1 MDKVRSIPTEVGLL
15 HTQYAK
21 KVNKFDKSQQGRS
34 EIAGHLCAATPPP
47 QPLPLRCVA
56 MLTYQALPH
65 IKERLNGCKA
75 FWRKG
80 TPQSGSD
87 ALSARQPGSTAGVTL
102 HRCTS
107 SAAAA
112 GSSAVPSSMVCQAGS
127 GCLRCQSSY
136 SLTSSPQTPTS
147 SQGPQTIACRRSGW
161 RSPNCRVTP
170 QSVTE
175 G

>member
-1 MDKVRSIPTEVGLL
+1 MENSSIQLLYSVGQGDPVRSTYHYFPRSPE
-15 HTQYAK
+15 HTCRRPARP
-21 KVNKFDKSQQGRS
+21 V
-34 EIAGHLCAATPPP
+34 APPSA
-47 QPLPLRCVA
+47 Q
-56 MLTYQALPH
+56 
-65 IKERLNGCKA
+65 
-75 FWRKG
+75 
-80 TPQSGSD
+80 
-87 ALSARQPGSTAGVTL
+87 SARQPGSTAGVTL

-161 RSPNCRVTP
+161 RPPDNPCLSELASATDWPDPSRFDAMETVERLGDTP
-170 QSVTE
+170 WADMYPLRPRCV